1 VSRKRI
7 LHIGIA
13 PREYIHR
20 RMLDIAEGAGRRQPD
35 EPRVWFTS
43 AEALARV
50 LSKKNMI
57 LIETIR
63 HSGPASVT
71 ELAERVGRNKTNVL
85 RSLKTLKQFE
95 IVDFD
100 EGEGGRKAP
109 RLNYDDFR
117 VDGRLG
123 HSLDGK
129 AA

>member
-1 VSRKRI
+1 MSSKRI

-13 PREYIHR
+13 PREYVHR
-20 RMLDIAEGAGRRQPD
+20 RMRDIAKGTTRRRPD

-50 LSKKNMI
+50 LSKKNMV
-57 LIETIR
+57 LIEAIR
-63 HSGPASVT
+63 HAEPASVT

-85 RSLKTLKQFE
+85 WSLKALQQFE
-95 IVDFD
+95 IAHFD
-100 EGEGGRKAP
+100 EGEGGRRAP

-117 VDGRLG
+117 IDGRLG
-123 HSLDGK
+123 HSLDGG

>member
-1 VSRKRI
+1 VSSKRI

-20 RMLDIAEGAGRRQPD
+20 RMLDIAKGAVRRPPN

-50 LSKKNMI
+50 LSKKNML
-57 LIETIR
+57 LIEMIR
-63 HSGPASVT
+63 HCEPASVT
-71 ELAERVGRNKTNVL
+71 ELARMVGRNKTNVL
-85 RSLKTLKQFE
+85 RSLKTLKDFE

-100 EGEGGRKAP
+100 DGEGGRRTP

-117 VDGRLG
+117 VDGHLG

>member
-1 VSRKRI
+1 MTSKRI

-13 PREYIHR
+13 SREYIHE
-20 RMLDIAEGAGRRQPD
+20 RMLDIAKGARRPRPD

-50 LSKKNMI
+50 LSKKNML
-57 LIETIR
+57 LIEMIR
-63 HSGPASVT
+63 HAEPASVT

-85 RSLKTLKQFE
+85 RSLKTLKHFE
-95 IVDFD
+95 IVDFE
-100 EGEGGRKAP
+100 EGRSGRKAP

-117 VDGRLG
+117 VDGHLG
-123 HSLDGK
+123 GHWGGK

>member
-1 VSRKRI
+1 MSRKRI

-20 RMLDIAEGAGRRQPD
+20 RMLDIAKGAVRRLPD

-85 RSLKTLKQFE
+85 RSLKSPETVRDRGL
-95 IVDFD
+95 
-100 EGEGGRKAP
+100 R
-109 RLNYDDFR
+109 
-117 VDGRLG
+117 
-123 HSLDGK
+123 
-129 AA
+129 